1 MKKIAL
7 ATILAAVS
15 IAASAQVTVYGKMRV
30 YEESSKVG
38 AADAVMALTND
49 SSRLGFKG
57 TEALSNGLSANFTI
71 ETGIGADAPAA
82 TTLGDRTMQVGLSN
96 ALGSISVGRDK
107 HAIARTL
114 DNYDAM
120 GNTYGSSAAVIHA
133 TQGSR
138 LSNAVFASVTPING
152 LSANY
157 VISNSEAAGVTNAQ
171 AIGIEFSSGPISAT
185 VANFDNGSTSTSTIY
200 GAKVNVAN
208 TGTMVFATYSD
219 DKVANVTSSGK
230 SIGVN
235 LPLTS
240 SLMALASYGTND
252 TTKAFDLG
260 ASYSLS
266 KRTMVHARYLKE
278 DAVVTTTKYALGLEH
293 NF

>member
-1 MKKIAL
+1 MKKIAI

-71 ETGIGADAPAA
+71 ETGIGTDAPAA
-82 TTLGDRTMQVGLSN
+82 TILGDRTALVGLSN
-96 ALGSISVGRDK
+96 AMGSVSVGRDK

-120 GNTYGSSAAVIHA
+120 ANVYGSSVTTIHTA
-133 TQGSR
+133 QGSR
-138 LSNAVFASVTPING
+138 LQNALFASATVMPG
-152 LSANY
+152 LSVSYQN
-157 VISNSEAAGVTNAQ
+157 SNSEAAGVANAQ
-171 AIGIEFSSGPISAT
+171 SGSIEFTRGPMSAT
-185 VANFDNGSTSTSTIY
+185 VAYFDNGTTSTTTIA
-200 GAKVNVAN
+200 GARYSITQ
-208 TGTMVFATYSD
+208 TGTTVFGLYSD
-219 DKVANVTSSGK
+219 DKVAGVTSTGK
-230 SIGVN
+230 TFGVSH
-235 LPLTS
+235 P
-240 SLMALASYGTND
+240 MGAFIALASYGEKSGA
-252 TTKAFDLG
+252 KALDLG
-260 ASYSLS
+260 ATYNLS
-266 KRTMVHARYLKE
+266 KRTMIHARYIKE
-278 DAVVTTTKYALGLEH
+278 DTTSTTTKYALGMEH